1 MLFDRQGRC
10 LSVNSAGLALLGQAE
25 DAVIGRRYVEFL
37 HDEGRPKAEEALKRV
52 LNGEPS
58 FFEAN
63 LVYPTGNFPAQE
75 VAFTPVFA
83 DDGSVLRFVG
93 VASGASGHRD
103 AQKRLKTFLDE
114 KELLRQEIHY
124 RVSNNLQLISSLLN
138 LQSSYVRDEQCS
150 ALFRKNMDRIR
161 SMALVFRKFYDSED
175 LSSIN
180 IGSYFA
186 ALMAGLFTLPSVRTG
201 EVVFKTDLDDIHLP
215 VNLAIPCGLILN
227 ELVSNA
233 LEHAFPGGGRGEIFV
248 SIKSVPKG
256 RAVLMVKDNGV
267 GLPPGLGPA
276 NADTFGFRLIATQ
289 VEQLDGRVRLESA
302 AGTAVEIT
310 FGQERA

>member
-1 MLFDRQGRC
+1 MLFDGQGRC

-25 DAVIGRRYVEFL
+25 GAVIGRRYVEFL
-37 HDEGRPKAEEALKRV
+37 HDEARPKAEEAIKSV

-58 FFEAN
+58 FFEAD
-63 LVYPTGNFPAQE
+63 LVHPNGSVSAQE

-83 DDGSVLRFVG
+83 DDGSVLHFVG
-93 VASGASGHRD
+93 IASEASGHRVTRE
-103 AQKRLKTFLDE
+103 RLKTFGDE

-138 LQSSYVRDEQCS
+138 LQSSYVRDERCS
-150 ALFRKNMDRIR
+150 ELFRKNMDRIR
-161 SMALVFRKFYDSED
+161 SMALVFRKLYDSED

-186 ALMAGLFTLPSVRTG
+186 ALMSGLFATPSVRAG

-233 LEHAFPGGGRGEIFV
+233 LEHAFPGGGRGEISV
-248 SIKSVPKG
+248 SIKSTPEG
-256 RAVLMVKDNGV
+256 RAVLTVKDNGV
-267 GLPPGLGPA
+267 GLPPGLGPE
-276 NADTFGFRLIATQ
+276 NADTLGFRLVATQ
-289 VEQLDGRVRLESA
+289 VEQINGRMRLESA
-302 AGTAVEIT
+302 GGTAVEIT
-310 FGQERA
+310 FGE